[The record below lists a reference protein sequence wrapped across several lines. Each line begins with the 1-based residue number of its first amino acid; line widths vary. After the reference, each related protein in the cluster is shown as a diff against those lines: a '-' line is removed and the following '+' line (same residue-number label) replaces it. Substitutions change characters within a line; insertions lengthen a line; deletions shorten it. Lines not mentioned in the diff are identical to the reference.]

1 MKKVIVLLV
10 FMLLGTSLMAQ
21 YEHRGLDVKVELG
34 YDLATKSGADGD
46 VAATMTIGKRFNK
59 YFFAGVGSGAIMYG
73 LPEYYF
79 DDGPS
84 PETLVPIFADFRG
97 YFPLENTKIAPF
109 IGLKGGYMINAGT
122 AGPDGTMFQFT
133 PGVQIPLSGVV
144 DLNIS
149 AGYEHHIPTKEEYD
163 SYGTVVI
170 KVGFGFHKK
179 SK

>member
-1 MKKVIVLLV
+1 MKKVVLLLV
-10 FMLLGTSLMAQ
+10 FMLSTVSLTAQ
-21 YEHRGLDVKVELG
+21 SGHRGLDVKVELG
-34 YDLATKSGADGD
+34 YDFATKSGADD
-46 VAATMTIGKRFNK
+46 DMAATMTIGKRFNK
-59 YFFAGVGSGAIMYG
+59 YFFAGAGSGAIMYG

-97 YFPLENTKIAPF
+97 YFPLDNTRISPF
-109 IGLKGGYMINAGT
+109 IGIKGGYMINAGS
-122 AGPDGTMFQFT
+122 AGPDGTMFQVT

-149 AGYEHHIPTKEEYD
+149 AGYEHHIPTKEEFD

-179 SK
+179 NK